1 MIEDDTA
8 PLMATIRE
16 KATLIR
22 WLANNAES
30 FPADAWTKSD
40 LISMLCEI
48 FEASGEIIVATGVP
62 DLEAFTGDAY
72 FNLQEERGQ
81 DFKPYNSVD

>member
-1 MIEDDTA
+1 MIEDDTD

-30 FPADAWTKSD
+30 FPADAWSKGE
-40 LISMLCEI
+40 LIAMLGEI
-48 FEASGEIIVATGVP
+48 FAASGEIIAATGVP
-62 DLEAFTGDAY
+62 DLESFTQDAF

-81 DFKPYNSVD
+81 DFEPYNSVD